1 MATIA
6 RSDFIQLIDKV
17 LVAELPS
24 DDFHFEEDIAPGTF
38 KYVLPLRITHNYDEF
53 YFCVACES
61 NDYGNEYFVVS
72 RFPGSGPF
80 EKDLY
85 PDEWTDVVA
94 CFGDCLGNPKIE
106 LSQPDPW
113 AVLKQSSML
122 ADQVPLDLAG
132 IAFDEEEL
140 QRLHHYL
147 KSVRDY
153 LFAEVQPT
161 ETQTQA
167 IDERLAYLGQ
177 TALRQSKQDWAH
189 IATGTIFTIAMSLS
203 LDRDR
208 AEKLLAMTPDF
219 LNTMFRRLP
228 T

>member
-17 LVAELPS
+17 LEAELPS
-24 DDFHFEEDIAPGTF
+24 DDFHFEEDIAPGKF
-38 KYVLPLRITHNYDEF
+38 KYALPLRITHKYDE
-53 YFCVACES
+53 S
-61 NDYGNEYFVVS
+61 
-72 RFPGSGPF
+72 
-80 EKDLY
+80 
-85 PDEWTDVVA
+85 
-94 CFGDCLGNPKIE
+94 
-106 LSQPDPW
+106 
-113 AVLKQSSML
+113 
-122 ADQVPLDLAG
+122 
-132 IAFDEEEL
+132 AFDEEEL

-147 KSVRDY
+147 KSVREY
-153 LFAEVQPT
+153 LFAEVQLT

-208 AEKLLAMTPDF
+208 AEKLLAMTSDF
-219 LNTMFRRLP
+219 LNTIFRRLL